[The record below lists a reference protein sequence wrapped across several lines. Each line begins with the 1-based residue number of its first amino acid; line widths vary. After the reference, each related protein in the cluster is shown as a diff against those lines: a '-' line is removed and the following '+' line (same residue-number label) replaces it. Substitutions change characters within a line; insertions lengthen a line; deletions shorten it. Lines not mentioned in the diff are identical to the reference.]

1 MTASILKL
9 AFFWIFYML
18 GSYWEELK
26 SQVMCHSHLFLML
39 LYIHESSPI
48 QIQYL
53 NNINNIYAGQSGKGG
68 LDFEK
73 HKLTFF

>member
-1 MTASILKL
+1 
-9 AFFWIFYML
+9 
-18 GSYWEELK
+18 
-26 SQVMCHSHLFLML
+26 MCHSRLFLML

-53 NNINNIYAGQSGKGG
+53 NNINNIHAGQSGKGG

-73 HKLTFF
+73 HKLTFFLIIASLGPSKRMFGVGVLFSSSV

>member
-1 MTASILKL
+1 
-9 AFFWIFYML
+9 
-18 GSYWEELK
+18 
-26 SQVMCHSHLFLML
+26 MCHSRLSLML

-73 HKLTFF
+73 HKQTFFFKLHP